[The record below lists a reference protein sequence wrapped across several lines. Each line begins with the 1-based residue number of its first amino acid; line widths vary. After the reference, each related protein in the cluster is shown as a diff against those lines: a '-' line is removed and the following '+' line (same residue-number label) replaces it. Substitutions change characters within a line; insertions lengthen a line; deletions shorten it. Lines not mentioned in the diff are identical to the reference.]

1 VGRLL
6 RKLKAMMATAVLWGT
21 GWFGVSALWFG
32 VKYFGAIGIGTLGT
46 VAGIFG
52 VTGAM
57 VGAGFAVV
65 LGVAEGKHSFEELSY
80 RRLAGWG
87 AAGGLLVGVP
97 LGLWLGIASPLTTFG
112 LLALFGAGS
121 AAGTL
126 AIARRAEDRALGRG
140 TGAFLPELD

>member
-1 VGRLL
+1 MGTLL
-6 RKLKAMMATAVLWGT
+6 RKLKAVMGTAVIWGA
-21 GWFGVSALWFG
+21 GWFSLSALWFG

-46 VAGIFG
+46 VAAIFG
-52 VTGAM
+52 ATGAL
-57 VGAGFAVV
+57 VGAGFAVL
-65 LGVAEGKHSFEELSY
+65 LGVAEGRHSFEELSY

-87 AAGGLLVGVP
+87 AAGGLLVGIP
-97 LGLWLGIASPLTTFG
+97 LGLWLGISSPLTTFG

-140 TGAFLPELD
+140 AGAYLPGRD